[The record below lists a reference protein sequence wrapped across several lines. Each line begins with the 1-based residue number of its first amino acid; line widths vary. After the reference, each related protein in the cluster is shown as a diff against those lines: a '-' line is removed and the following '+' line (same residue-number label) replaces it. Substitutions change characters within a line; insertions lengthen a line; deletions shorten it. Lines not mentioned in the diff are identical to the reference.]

1 MKRDYLTGKDE
12 NPTYFTGIEV
22 EHTPVYG
29 MPTLFVVGLQD
40 PLDILV
46 KILDLGLGFKHV
58 FCGANHSFN
67 PTEEM
72 KITGKDLYDTVTPWD
87 EMMLKLLDT
96 GHMVTLDFDVRDVET
111 VLEMRCNEH
120 NNFIP
125 QVSVKIPY
133 IKQLNYNAMI
143 KIDDKTFNASNPGV
157 WCHRVNELMD
167 HTKFTPWRDYME
179 DLPR

>member
-1 MKRDYLTGKDE
+1 
-12 NPTYFTGIEV
+12 
-22 EHTPVYG
+22 
-29 MPTLFVVGLQD
+29 
-40 PLDILV
+40 
-46 KILDLGLGFKHV
+46 
-58 FCGANHSFN
+58 
-67 PTEEM
+67 
-72 KITGKDLYDTVTPWD
+72 
-87 EMMLKLLDT
+87 
-96 GHMVTLDFDVRDVET
+96 LDFDVKDVET

-157 WCHRVNELMD
+157 WCHRAIDLMD
-167 HTKFTPWRDYME
+167 HTKFTPWRDYTE